1 MELILKKKLIN
12 HSQMWTVL
20 KKDVKKTR
28 LTKKTQFSQKL
39 LEKKKMAGRTSSKMA
54 SLLKKTILKS

>member
-1 MELILKKKLIN
+1 
-12 HSQMWTVL
+12 MWTVL

-39 LEKKKMAGRTSSKMA
+39 LKKKTKMAGRTSSKMA

>member
-39 LEKKKMAGRTSSKMA
+39 LEKKKWLEERLVKW
-54 SLLKKTILKS
+54 LVY

>member
-39 LEKKKMAGRTSSKMA
+39 LEKKKNGWKNV
-54 SLLKKTILKS
+54 

>member
-20 KKDVKKTR
+20 KKDVKKPR

-39 LEKKKMAGRTSSKMA
+39 LKKKKNGWKNV
-54 SLLKKTILKS
+54 